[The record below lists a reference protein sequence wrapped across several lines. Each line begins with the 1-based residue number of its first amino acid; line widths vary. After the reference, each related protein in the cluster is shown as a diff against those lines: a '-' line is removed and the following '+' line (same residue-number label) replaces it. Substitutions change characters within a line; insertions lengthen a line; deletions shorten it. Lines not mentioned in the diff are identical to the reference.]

1 MSTAAVSA
9 LPGQPTYATPQEIR
23 CVFEKQRETALRWRT
38 STAEERIARVERLR
52 DALLANRPS
61 LYEAAHADMHKP
73 PAEVDFTEVMPTVAA
88 AHEIR
93 RKLRRWMK
101 PKKVWPTRIMVGTQA
116 WVRYEPR
123 GRCLI
128 ISPWNYPVTLSFEPL
143 ADCLAAGNP
152 AILKPTE
159 MTPNISAWIS
169 RVVRETFPEEE
180 VACFEGDIPVS
191 TALLDLPFD
200 HIFFTGS
207 PAVGKIVMTAAAKH
221 LASVTLELGGK
232 SPTIIDE
239 TADLAAAAE
248 TILWGKCLNSGQTCI
263 APDHVYVHESV
274 KEEFVKRA
282 ADVLRARF
290 GATPQAQSESAD
302 LAHIVSDHHVR
313 RLAGLLEDAKAKG
326 ATPLTGDWVRGRFIA
341 PTLLESPPLDSE
353 IMREEIFGPL
363 LPILPFRDLD
373 EVIRQVNDRPKPL
386 ALYVWT
392 QSEANAA
399 KVLERTSSGGAC
411 VNHNL
416 VQFGHG
422 NLPFGGVNNSGL
434 GNSHG
439 WYGFR
444 TFSHERAVVR
454 TRFPLIRNV
463 FPPYTERVRRFV
475 RWTIDSFR
483 WF

>member
-1 MSTAAVSA
+1 
-9 LPGQPTYATPQEIR
+9 L
-23 CVFEKQRETALRWRT
+23 
-38 STAEERIARVERLR
+38 
-52 DALLANRPS
+52 PS
-61 LYEAAHADMHKP
+61 LYEAAYADMHKP

-88 AHEIR
+88 VHEIR
-93 RKLRRWMK
+93 RNLKKWMK
-101 PKKVWPTRIMVGTQA
+101 PKSVRPTRLTIGTKA
-116 WVRYEPR
+116 WIRYEPR

-128 ISPWNYPVTLSFEPL
+128 ISPWNYPVTLSFDPL
-143 ADCLAAGNP
+143 VEALAAGNT

-169 RVVRETFPEEE
+169 RVIRETFPENE
-180 VACFEGDIPVS
+180 VACFEGDVPVS

-207 PAVGKIVMTAAAKH
+207 PAVGKVVMAAAAKH
-221 LASVTLELGGK
+221 LSSVTLELGGK

-239 TADLAAAAE
+239 TSDIPTAVD
-248 TILWGKCLNSGQTCI
+248 TIVWGKCVNAGQTCI
-263 APDHVYVHESV
+263 APDHIYIHESV

-282 ADVLRARF
+282 GEVLRARF
-290 GATPQAQSESAD
+290 GATPEKQSESAD
-302 LAHIVSDHHVR
+302 LAHAVTDRHAR
-313 RLAGLLEDAKAKG
+313 RLSDMLEDAKAKG
-326 ATPLTGDWVRGRFIA
+326 AKALTGDFVRGKFIA
-341 PTLLESPPLDSE
+341 PTLLDSPGPDAKV
-353 IMREEIFGPL
+353 MQEEIFGPL

-386 ALYVWT
+386 ALYVW
-392 QSEANAA
+392 SRNEANVT

-416 VQFGHG
+416 IQFGHG

-434 GNSHG
+434 GNAHG

-444 TFSHERAVVR
+444 TFSHERAVVQS
-454 TRFPLIRNV
+454 RFMVVSNL
-463 FPPYTERVRRFV
+463 FPPYTAKVRRMIQ
-475 RWTIDSFR
+475 WSIDSFK